1 MEISRITSSQAW
13 SPSTITQERKIDSN
27 ATLSPAEGVKPEPST
42 NKADS
47 SINIEICVLKSA
59 EQISSDRLQQFIG
72 LNPFL
77 ENKKQFLT
85 LEKTVNALNSKIQTQ
100 RPSLIGKN
108 WDFTLKD
115 GAIAVTADKNVS
127 GADVQWLNA
136 QLNSNADA
144 VTAIKGFYKSV
155 VSANENNADNPI
167 WDGNGETLHD
177 QYRYANVAD
186 QINGKIPIRKMIAD
200 IAEPYKPKFRP
211 ESNSYNLNSPNEE
224 TPFEVGLRRGEAK
237 VLARQYL
244 ALTKGD
250 VITYNPYSARFKMQ
264 V

>member
-1 MEISRITSSQAW
+1 MGSDW
-13 SPSTITQERKIDSN
+13 
-27 ATLSPAEGVKPEPST
+27 
-42 NKADS
+42 
-47 SINIEICVLKSA
+47 LK
-59 EQISSDRLQQFIG
+59 QFVR
-72 LNPFL
+72 LNPGQ
-77 ENKKQFLT
+77 ENEKQFLT
-85 LEKTVNALNSKIQTQ
+85 LNKTVNALNSKIQTQ

-115 GAIAVTADKNVS
+115 SAIAVTADKNVS

-155 VSANENNADNPI
+155 VSVYENNVDNPG
-167 WDGNGETLHD
+167 WNGNGETLQD

-200 IAEPYKPKFRP
+200 IAEPYKPRFHP
-211 ESNSYNLNSPNEE
+211 ESNSYCLGSPNGE
-224 TPFEVGLRRGEAK
+224 TPFESGLRGGA
-237 VLARQYL
+237 AQTMAQQYL
-244 ALTKGD
+244 TLTKGD
-250 VITYNPYSARFKMQ
+250 LITYNPYSARFKMQ

>member
-42 NKADS
+42 NKKDS
-47 SINIEICVLKSA
+47 SINIEVGVLKSA
-59 EQISSDRLQQFIG
+59 ELMGSDWNKQIARI
-72 LNPFL
+72 NPHL
-77 ENKKQFLT
+77 ENKNQFLT
-85 LEKTVNALNSKIQTQ
+85 LNKTVNALNSKIQTQ

-127 GADVQWLNA
+127 GTDVQWLNA

-155 VSANENNADNPI
+155 VSVNENNEDNPA
-167 WDGNGETLHD
+167 WNNTGETMHD
-177 QYRYANVAD
+177 MYRYVNVAD

-211 ESNSYNLNSPNEE
+211 ESNSYSLDSPNEE
-224 TPFEVGLRRGEAK
+224 TPFEVGIRRGEVQ
-237 VLARQYL
+237 VLAQQYL
-244 ALTKGD
+244 TLTKGD
-250 VITYNPYSARFKMQ
+250 VITYNPFSARFKMP